1 MCTSGACYCRTTRQC
16 WMLNAVNKEK
26 GVVLNVVVNVST
38 DWLTHWMIVNFW
50 KQPERL
56 NAENINEFCSRWKL
70 QWNGKIVII
79 IRHSADFFFSL
90 AVNDA
95 LVRGPKE
102 GMIFGRNGK
111 RDMISWDAMRC
122 ISCLCGW
129 RRSSKWQI
137 NVNILRSAVHMCAT
151 TDPIPINVEYINR
164 QCRKRDRKTDNNMF
178 CGNNHRCWLAACI
191 GMSMVGAVASTIGLL
206 RLCDCYA
213 TSHSRNESKWNG
225 MDNFKY

>member
-1 MCTSGACYCRTTRQC
+1 MSFAADENCNEMGKLLLLFA
-16 WMLNAVNKEK
+16 
-26 GVVLNVVVNVST
+26 
-38 DWLTHWMIVNFW
+38 I
-50 KQPERL
+50 QP
-56 NAENINEFCSRWKL
+56 IS
-70 QWNGKIVII
+70 
-79 IRHSADFFFSL
+79 FSL
-90 AVNDA
+90 WLSTTLLCVDRKKAWFLAEMANEIWLA
-95 LVRGPKE
+95 ETLCG
-102 GMIFGRNGK
+102 
-111 RDMISWDAMRC
+111 C